1 MPTPESPTPESPTPE
16 AGLGAPSWA
25 DVLWIDAGSV
35 NCYLCHDP
43 DGFTLIDAATPGKA
57 DVIFDRLAE
66 FGGRP
71 SDLKRIFI
79 THADLDHAGS
89 AAAVQQRSGATVYAS
104 AATAALLVEGR
115 SPKHMPRL
123 VQFIVDRFVRYG
135 AVDRA
140 AIRPVADG
148 DELPILGRSRVLAA
162 PGHTP
167 DQYTLH
173 CPAAG
178 IVFAADALNTRDNRL
193 QLSPPRMT
201 ADPSATKRTAAR
213 LLGLA
218 PRVVACGHGAPLVD
232 DAAAVDAL
240 LAQLGGSEV
249 GSSL

>member
-1 MPTPESPTPESPTPE
+1 MPTLEASPPE
-16 AGLGAPSWA
+16 AGPGAPSWA

-35 NCYLCHDP
+35 NCYLCHDA

-57 DVIFDRLAE
+57 DLIFDRLAE

-71 SDLKRIFI
+71 TDLKRIFI

-104 AATAALLVEGR
+104 AATAALLAEGR

-140 AIRPVADG
+140 AIRSVADG
-148 DELPILGRSRVLAA
+148 DELSILGQSRVLAA

-167 DQYTLH
+167 DQHALY

-178 IVFAADALNTRDNRL
+178 VVFAADALNTRDNRL

-201 ADPSATKRTAAR
+201 ADQAATERTAAR

-218 PRVVACGHGAPLVD
+218 PRVVACGHGAPLVE
-232 DAAAVDAL
+232 DAAAVGAL
-240 LAQLGGSEV
+240 LAQLPPLGV